1 MSEVKC
7 FSGDPAL
14 DEQRKLGHFYAPE
27 CSMTQPHY
35 HMEEDE
41 SGSPTLVVDGQ
52 TPSYKMIQAAREG
65 VCLTSLIE
73 QFRRSGDTEVFNVSE
88 GFFADVTN
96 LPSDRLGWE
105 NMLARVSTE
114 FEGMP
119 LQVRAKY
126 DHNYKKFL
134 RAIDDGSFMR
144 DFSSGVKEPKT
155 PENGKKTDPVAPIES
170 ADDQKAGIR

>member
-1 MSEVKC
+1 MSEFKS
-7 FSGDPAL
+7 FSADPAL
-14 DEQRKLGHFYAPE
+14 DQQRKLGRFYAPE

-41 SGSPTLVVDGQ
+41 SGSPTLVLDGQ

-73 QFRRSGDTEVFNVSE
+73 QFRRSGNADVFNVSE

-105 NMLARVSTE
+105 NMLSRVSTE
-114 FEGMP
+114 FESMP
-119 LQVRAKY
+119 LHVRAKY
-126 DHNYKKFL
+126 DYNYKKFL

-144 DFSSGVKEPKT
+144 DFSKGLKDAKT
-155 PENGKKTDPVAPIES
+155 PEIIKKTDPADPIDS
-170 ADDQKAGIR
+170 ADDQKEGTI